1 MIKLII
7 WILCFQLIGFFLGIM
22 TQANIPSWYNGLH
35 KSTLTPPGWV
45 FSLVWSLL
53 YALLAIVGFMLWQNR
68 SKPQIKT
75 ILNLYL
81 VQLIMNWAWTPLFFH
96 LHWIGFS
103 FLWILLMIGLNALII
118 LKVKNIERVVGLLL
132 TPYFLWLIFASY
144 LNGVIWFLN
153 SQV

>member
-1 MIKLII
+1 MFSVDRI
-7 WILCFQLIGFFLGIM
+7 FLGIM

-132 TPYFLWLIFASY
+132 TPIFCGSFSPVT
-144 LNGVIWFLN
+144 LMG
-153 SQV
+153 